1 VAEAMLKD
9 KQICHAQKKQQRQT
23 FDILK
28 KNTTVPKN
36 VNNCTAKD
44 TQNFLIGSST
54 KSPQRSVH
62 TVEDPPWHPTPF
74 EDRKDFKPKER
85 STEGVHATDSA
96 FGMQLKQT
104 AKAPCNTIDDL
115 DDKSSHELTHIFQ
128 GQQPE
133 KNLVMTINEDWR
145 S

>member
-1 VAEAMLKD
+1 MST
-9 KQICHAQKKQQRQT
+9 IAQQKTHR
-23 FDILK
+23 
-28 KNTTVPKN
+28 
-36 VNNCTAKD
+36 
-44 TQNFLIGSST
+44 NFLIGSST